1 MQETLTMLLPLTLL
15 LVAMVVRLYT
25 VTSAIARTLLRRN
38 VVVSDL
44 VTAHRLL
51 VRGSSGGAFSNRPP
65 SALASLLSRGR
76 YENLNSAPYGPFW
89 RAMRR
94 NLTSGVLHP
103 MRLHRYAVAR
113 SQALRGLVADL
124 SQQCGSSPDGLVLA
138 AESIRS
144 TLFGLLVAMCFGN
157 GVHAG
162 LVRVMVHAQNE
173 IVQLA
178 PHTSILMKLPG
189 AVAKIIYRQ
198 RWSRLVTLRR
208 QQEETYLPLIDARR
222 VRHRHSGI
230 GEPPAYVDTLID
242 LRVPDEHGHVSSV
255 DMRRRKR
262 RLTDG
267 ELVGLCSEFVGAGTD
282 TVAAELQWIMANLV
296 KRPDMQDAIRREI
309 DAAVDADAQEVS
321 EEAVGKLEYLNAIVM
336 ESLRL
341 HPPVSAVSRQVK
353 ETTSSFMA
361 AVCRRARW
369 WPSRRTDS
377 CVTGRWADPDEFK
390 PERFLD
396 SDGGKSVSLLA
407 AAGSAGEM
415 RMMPFGAGRRM
426 CPGMRLAILHL
437 GYFTANLVREF
448 EWREAEG
455 ELAVDLQPHF
465 GFFTVMK
472 RPLRAHL
479 VLRRREAKQ
488 KCSLSKLTVC
498 EKTQKC

>member
-124 SQQCGSSPDGLVLA
+124 CQQCGSSPDGLVLA

-353 ETTSSFMA
+353 EGDD
-361 AVCRRARW
+361 VVVHGRRVPPGTVVAFPPNRLAR
-369 WPSRRTDS
+369 DGK
-377 CVTGRWADPDEFK
+377 VWADPDEFK

-396 SDGGKSVSLLA
+396 SDGGKSMSLLA

-479 VLRRREAKQ
+479 VSG
-488 KCSLSKLTVC
+488 SLERSLVPDA
-498 EKTQKC
+498 